1 MARFMKHKLG
11 FSLVELV
18 VVIVIIGILA
28 AIAIPRLSRGSA
40 GASQSA
46 LSADLAIVRGAI
58 ALYAAEHNNVFPGT
72 DAAGFVD
79 KLTLYTSLAGA
90 TNAIRTTTCR
100 FGPYLAAIPSCP
112 VGQNAGKTTAADV
125 LIDNTNSPPI
135 PVPTSAGAEGWVYN
149 SSTGEFFPNTDQN
162 DDTGN
167 PFTGY

>member
-1 MARFMKHKLG
+1 MARFTKQKLG

-58 ALYAAEHNNVFPGT
+58 ALYAAEHNNAFPGT

-90 TNAIRTTTCR
+90 TNASRTTTCR
-100 FGPYLAAIPSCP
+100 FGPYLAAIPPCP
-112 VGQNAGKTTAADV
+112 VGENAGKTTAADV
-125 LIDNTNSPPI
+125 LIVASSPPV
-135 PVPTSAGAEGWVYN
+135 PNPTSTGEEGWVYN
-149 SSTGEFFPNTDQN
+149 ATTGEFFPNTAQN